1 MRRTVVHGALM
12 VGAALA
18 LAACAADS
26 HSALPEF
33 LRARASDPMPGEP
46 EPDVKQMVRDKLD
59 SVFVPT
65 SQPHEVQVS
74 PPHRDAHGPGWTAC
88 VRAELISATG
98 RPLGPQTYH
107 ITIEDG
113 TIVDRRRVEAKEN
126 DKEKDKDN
134 CASGSYEPI

>member
-1 MRRTVVHGALM
+1 MRRTVVHVTLIG
-12 VGAALA
+12 GAALM

-33 LRARASDPMPGEP
+33 LRARASDPMPEP
-46 EPDVKQMVRDKLD
+46 QPDVKQMVRDKLD

-74 PPHRDAHGPGWTAC
+74 PPHRDGRGPGWTAC
-88 VRAELISATG
+88 VKADLNSATG
-98 RPLGPQTYH
+98 KPLGPQTYR

-113 TIVDRRRVEAKEN
+113 TIVDRRRIEAA
-126 DKEKDKDN
+126 DN
-134 CASGSYEPI
+134 CASETYEPI

>member
-1 MRRTVVHGALM
+1 MRRIVLHGALM
-12 VGAALA
+12 LGAALMV
-18 LAACAADS
+18 AACAADS

-33 LRARASDPMPGEP
+33 MRARASDPMPP
-46 EPDVKQMVRDKLD
+46 EAQPDVKQLVRDKLD

-98 RPLGPQTYH
+98 RPLGPQTYR
-107 ITIEDG
+107 ITIEEG
-113 TIVDRRRVEAKEN
+113 RIVDRRRVETE
-126 DKEKDKDN
+126 DN
-134 CASGSYEPI
+134 CASESYEPI